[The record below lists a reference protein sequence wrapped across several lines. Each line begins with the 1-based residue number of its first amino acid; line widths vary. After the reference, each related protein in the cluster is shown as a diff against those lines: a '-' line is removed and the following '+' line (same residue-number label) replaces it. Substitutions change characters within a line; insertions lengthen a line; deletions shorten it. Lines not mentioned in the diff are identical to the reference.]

1 MTSARTQTGTENSR
15 RGRYYAIAAVLAVVA
30 LVAGGVYTLASGKL
44 GGIITLGPK
53 PPQQTLVE
61 AITAH
66 PTEVVKTV
74 FGQIGVAQGGGQPT
88 PTEAARTLR
97 HEHGLAAD
105 LNDDD
110 RDDYLSIYSVQ
121 DTDSRDYFAVAAL
134 TQADGDARVA
144 GAVFIGTDLQLD
156 APITIKNAVQI
167 TGAVTTSSTVAATGD
182 EPGETRRFEE
192 TISAT
197 EAGELQVQLGKLGE
211 RAAGSAA
218 TRASVIGE
226 ARAENRTDAPAF
238 HATGPLRF
246 GHPVTISVHV
256 PETHSLSITGESGEP
271 VKNVAITV
279 VDEHGNQQHPDEF
292 GAVTVSGSA
301 QVRLSSDQALV
312 TTMDVLVSI
321 VPDPMPSMPNALDNL
336 ASYDSSGRP
345 VVYLTFDDGP
355 SEYTPQVLEVLAKH
369 DAHATFFMIGAQA
382 TNQPAMV
389 QRVRD
394 AGHTIGNHS
403 WSHPDFTE
411 LKDKEL
417 RAQITQTDEAVGGAR
432 CVRPPY
438 GATDDHVRDVL
449 SSMAKSQ
456 ALWTVDSEDW
466 RRPGVDKIVDRVLAD
481 VRPGSV
487 VLMHDGGGAREQSV
501 AALDKIL
508 NHLDSQGYVALAL
521 PSC

>member
-1 MTSARTQTGTENSR
+1 MTSACHQEGRTQRSR
-15 RGRYYAIAAVLAVVA
+15 HNRSYAIAAVLAVVA
-30 LVAGGVYTLASGKL
+30 LVAGGAYALWSGKF
-44 GGIITLGPK
+44 GGIIALAPKSAQDTL
-53 PPQQTLVE
+53 TE
-61 AITAH
+61 AMTAD
-66 PTEVVKTV
+66 PAAIVKTV
-74 FGQIGVAQGGGQPT
+74 FDQIGASPSDG
-88 PTEAARTLR
+88 ELAAARSLR
-97 HEHGLAAD
+97 REQGVEAD
-105 LNDDD
+105 LNGDD
-110 RDDYLSIYSVQ
+110 RGDYLGIYSVP
-121 DTDSRDYFAVAAL
+121 DADSRDFFAVAAL
-134 TQADGDARVA
+134 TQPEGDARITG
-144 GAVFIGTDLQLD
+144 GAFIGTDLQLD
-156 APITIKNAVQI
+156 APKASGDQVRI
-167 TGAVTTSSTVAATGD
+167 TGAVTTANSVNAAGD
-182 EPGETRRFEE
+182 NPGEARPFEE
-192 TISAT
+192 TILAN
-197 EAGELQVQLGKLGE
+197 EAGELRVQLEKLGE
-211 RAAGSAA
+211 SATGMPAARAAEVGQ
-218 TRASVIGE
+218 
-226 ARAENRTDAPAF
+226 ARAESRTDAPTF

-246 GHPVTISVHV
+246 GQPVEISVHV
-256 PETHSLSITGESGEP
+256 PETHSVSITNKSGEP
-271 VKNVAITV
+271 ISDLAVTV
-279 VDEHGNQQHPDEF
+279 VDEQGQQQHPDEF
-292 GAVTVSGSA
+292 GEVPVVGDAR
-301 QVRLSSDQALV
+301 VRLASDHAPV
-312 TTMDVLVSI
+312 TMMDVLISVI
-321 VPDPMPSMPNALDNL
+321 PDPMPSLPNALDNL

-355 SEYTPQVLEVLAKH
+355 SEYTPQVLDVLAKH

-394 AGHTIGNHS
+394 AGHAVGNHS

-411 LKDKEL
+411 LNDRQL
-417 RAQITQTDEAVGGAR
+417 RAEIAQTDDAVGGAQ